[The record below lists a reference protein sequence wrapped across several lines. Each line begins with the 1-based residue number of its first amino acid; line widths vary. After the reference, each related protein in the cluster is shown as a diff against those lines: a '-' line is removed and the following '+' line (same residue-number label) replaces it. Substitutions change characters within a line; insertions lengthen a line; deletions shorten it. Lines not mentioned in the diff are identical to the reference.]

1 MRPDPR
7 ELPVTLGD
15 RAVSIGLWTAGL
27 GWLVPM
33 MTGMFA
39 LSMVVPPRR
48 TDWLN
53 RVYCLGQMRA
63 VGAQWRAVVDPA
75 VDPSTPYLFAQNHV
89 NLLDHVSLYP
99 ATPHFKQGLELE
111 SHFKIPVY
119 GWFMKA
125 RGTIGVR
132 SGRQGQTPEIM
143 QNMRDEIAQG
153 NSILAF
159 PEGTRTLDGRV
170 GAFRKGVFFIARDL
184 GIPIVPV
191 SVTGMYGVLRKGSAL
206 MRPGEVTV
214 YGDAPIETKG
224 LTDDEIGTLAESVRR
239 VMAARV
245 DTWWDG
251 EAT

>member
-1 MRPDPR
+1 M
-7 ELPVTLGD
+7 PVTLAD
-15 RAVSIGLWTAGL
+15 RAVSLGLWTTGL

-39 LSMVVPPRR
+39 LSMVVSPRR

-63 VGAQWRAVVDPA
+63 VGAKWRAVVDPA
-75 VDPSTPYLFAQNHV
+75 VDPERPYLFAQNHV

-132 SGRQGQTPEIM
+132 GGKQGQSPEIM
-143 QNMRDEIAQG
+143 ENMREEIG
-153 NSILAF
+153 RGHSILAF
-159 PEGTRTLDGRV
+159 PEGTRTLDGRL
-170 GAFRKGVFFIARDL
+170 GDFRKGVFYIARDL

-191 SVTGMYGVLRKGSAL
+191 SVTGMYGVLRKGSSI
-206 MRPGEVTV
+206 MRPGKVTV
-214 YGDAPIETKG
+214 FVDAPIETTG
-224 LTDDEIGTLAESVRR
+224 VTDDEIADLADSVRQ
-239 VMAARV
+239 VMAARI
-245 DTWWDG
+245 DAWWEE
-251 EAT
+251 EAS

>member
-1 MRPDPR
+1 M
-7 ELPVTLGD
+7 PVTLAD
-15 RAVSIGLWTAGL
+15 RAVSVGLWTSGL

-33 MTGMFA
+33 MTSMFA
-39 LSMVVPPRR
+39 LSMVVPPKK

-53 RVYCLGQMRA
+53 RVYCLGQMKA
-63 VGAQWRAVVDPA
+63 VGARWRPVVDPA
-75 VDPSTPYLFAQNHV
+75 VDPNTPYMFAQNHV

-132 SGRQGQTPEIM
+132 GGKEGQTPEIM
-143 QNMRDEIAQG
+143 ANMRREIDQG

-170 GAFRKGVFFIARDL
+170 GGFRKGVFFIARDL
-184 GIPIVPV
+184 GIPVVPV
-191 SVTGMYGVLRKGSAL
+191 SVCGMYCVLRKGSAI
-206 MRPGEVTV
+206 MRRHEVTV
-214 YGDAPIETKG
+214 FVDAPIPTAG
-224 LTDDEIGTLAESVRR
+224 VSDEGIEALAEQVRS

-245 DTWWDG
+245 DAWWAE
-251 EAT
+251 EAA